1 MTIKTLQVI
10 HEALH
15 MQLERQK
22 MELETMTRGLEKNKA
37 NGEPPHVV
45 GMSERIVKSS
55 SEELENIRRA
65 IEEFEA
71 TNLSVG

>member
-1 MTIKTLQVI
+1 MTIKTLIAI

-22 MELETMTRGLEKNKA
+22 IELEALIRGLEKNKA
-37 NGEPPHVV
+37 NGEPSHVV

-55 SEELENIRRA
+55 AEELENISRA

>member
-1 MTIKTLQVI
+1 MTIKTLTVI

-22 MELETMTRGLEKNKA
+22 MELEVLTRDLEKNKA
-37 NGEPPHVV
+37 NGEPSHVV

-71 TNLSVG
+71 ASFSVR

>member
-1 MTIKTLQVI
+1 MTIKTLTVI

-22 MELETMTRGLEKNKA
+22 IELEALIHSLEKSKA

-45 GMSERIVKSS
+45 GMSEGFVKTS

-65 IEEFEA
+65 IEEFET
-71 TNLSVG
+71 TNISVG

>member
-1 MTIKTLQVI
+1 MTIKTLVEI

-15 MQLERQK
+15 MQLERKK
-22 MELETMTRGLEKNKA
+22 MELEIFTRDIEKNKE

-55 SEELENIRRA
+55 TDELENICRA
-65 IEEFEA
+65 IEEFEHE
-71 TNLSVG
+71 NFVIG

>member
-1 MTIKTLQVI
+1 MTIKTLTVI

-22 MELETMTRGLEKNKA
+22 MELEVLERNYAKDKENR
-37 NGEPPHVV
+37 EHPRVV
-45 GMSERIVKSS
+45 GMSERLVKSS

-71 TNLSVG
+71 ASFSVR

>member
-1 MTIKTLQVI
+1 MTIKTLTVI

-22 MELETMTRGLEKNKA
+22 MELEILTRDLEKNKA

-55 SEELENIRRA
+55 SEELENISRA

-71 TNLSVG
+71 ASFSLR

>member
-1 MTIKTLQVI
+1 MTIKTLTVI

-22 MELETMTRGLEKNKA
+22 MELEVLIRDLEKNKA

-45 GMSERIVKSS
+45 GMSERLVKSS
-55 SEELENIRRA
+55 SDELENISRA

-71 TNLSVG
+71 TNFSMR

>member
-1 MTIKTLQVI
+1 MTIKTLTVI

-22 MELETMTRGLEKNKA
+22 MELEVLTRDLEKNKA
-37 NGEPPHVV
+37 NGEPSHVV

-55 SEELENIRRA
+55 AEELKNIRRA
-65 IEEFEA
+65 IDEFEA
-71 TNLSVG
+71 ASFSVW

>member
-1 MTIKTLQVI
+1 MTIKTLTVI

-22 MELETMTRGLEKNKA
+22 MELEGLTRYLEKNKA

-45 GMSERIVKSS
+45 GMSEWIVKSS
-55 SEELENIRRA
+55 SEDLENIRRA
-65 IEEFEA
+65 IEEFET
-71 TNLSVG
+71 TNISVG

>member
-1 MTIKTLQVI
+1 MTIKTLTVI

-22 MELETMTRGLEKNKA
+22 MELEVLIRDLEKNKA

-45 GMSERIVKSS
+45 SMSERLVKSS
-55 SEELENIRRA
+55 SDELENIRRA
-65 IEEFEA
+65 IEEFESA
-71 TNLSVG
+71 NFSMR

>member
-1 MTIKTLQVI
+1 MTIKTLIAI

-22 MELETMTRGLEKNKA
+22 MELEVLTRDLEKNKA

>member
-1 MTIKTLQVI
+1 MTIKTLTVI

-22 MELETMTRGLEKNKA
+22 MELEVLTRDLEKNKA

-55 SEELENIRRA
+55 SEELKNIRRA
-65 IEEFEA
+65 IDEFEA
-71 TNLSVG
+71 ASFSVW

>member
-1 MTIKTLQVI
+1 MTIKTLTVI

-22 MELETMTRGLEKNKA
+22 MELEVLNRGLEKNKA

-45 GMSERIVKSS
+45 SMSEGFVKSS

-71 TNLSVG
+71 ANFSMR

>member
-1 MTIKTLQVI
+1 MTIKTLTVI

-22 MELETMTRGLEKNKA
+22 MELEVLIRDLEKNKA

-55 SEELENIRRA
+55 SGELENIRRA

-71 TNLSVG
+71 ASFSMR